1 MANNPMIEYDHAVI
15 RCNDLK
21 VAERFYGRVFSEI
34 YGADQ
39 VEIDHRATDPTEAYL
54 HTMTTGGTG
63 WRVQQADTK
72 QGINRHGDGTNGQD
86 VRVVGAN
93 AQGSVKIG
101 GALMPIFLARRHEQE
116 PPPEQLRG
124 TPRHAFPATEEQL
137 AKAMEVLRKYD
148 VDFQGPVEYPAP
160 SPTRKS
166 IYFKDPSSNFLELAV
181 PREAEAGISLSLAR
195 PRQGGGDFG
204 D

>member
-1 MANNPMIEYDHAVI
+1 MARNPMIEYDHAVI

-39 VEIDHRATDPTEAYL
+39 VEIDHRALETTEAYL
-54 HTMTTGGTG
+54 HTATTGGTG
-63 WRVQQADTK
+63 ARVQEADSK
-72 QGINRHGDGTNGQD
+72 QGINRHGTGSM
-86 VRVVGAN
+86 RVPT

-124 TPRHAFPATEEQL
+124 TPRHAFPVTEEQL
-137 AKAMEVLRKYD
+137 AKAMDVLRKYD
-148 VDFQGPVEYPAP
+148 CEFEGPVEYPAP

-181 PREAEAGISLSLAR
+181 PR
-195 PRQGGGDFG
+195 
-204 D
+204 